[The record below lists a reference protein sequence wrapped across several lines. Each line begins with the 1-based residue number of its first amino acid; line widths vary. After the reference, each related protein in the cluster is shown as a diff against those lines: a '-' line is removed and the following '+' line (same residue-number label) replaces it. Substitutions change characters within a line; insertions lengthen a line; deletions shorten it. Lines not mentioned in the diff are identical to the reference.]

1 MNKLSWVE
9 IEGIRY
15 ECHDGYVVCMT
26 DVGFSSIIH
35 GNKLEDLGV
44 SDKNGKEIGCLS
56 INFSDNSLLFSPS
69 VSSQELG
76 EESIRIGYPEY
87 VENVL
92 LQDVAVVPAYDSILV
107 DDSNELLISDYG
119 DGELIA
125 ANTPP
130 IECLVFSS
138 DETLDSF
145 FGASSDVESTSY
157 IDDTSSTLYSADLVA
172 VYLEHG
178 IDDSLMPMLPEAIDL
193 SNLIIQEF
201 K

>member
-44 SDKNGKEIGCLS
+44 SDKNGKEIGFLS
-56 INFSDNSLLFSPS
+56 INFSDNSLLFSPC

-157 IDDTSSTLYSADLVA
+157 IDDTSSSLYSADLVA

-201 K
+201 T

>member
-15 ECHDGYVVCMT
+15 DGHEDYVVCLT

-56 INFSDNSLLFSPS
+56 IDFSDNSLQFYPC
-69 VSSQELG
+69 VSSLELG

-92 LQDVAVVPAYDSILV
+92 LQDLVVVPDYDSILD
-107 DDSNELLISDYG
+107 DDSHELLISDYG
-119 DGELIA
+119 DCERITA
-125 ANTPP
+125 STPSL
-130 IECLVFSS
+130 ECLVFSS
-138 DETLDSF
+138 DETLDPF
-145 FGASSDVESTSY
+145 FGASPGVESTSH

-178 IDDSLMPMLPEAIDL
+178 IDDSLMPMLPESIDL

-201 K
+201 T

>member
-44 SDKNGKEIGCLS
+44 SDKNGKEIGFLS
-56 INFSDNSLLFSPS
+56 IDFSDNSLLFSPY

-87 VENVL
+87 VESVL
-92 LQDVAVVPAYDSILV
+92 LQDLAVVPAYDAILV

-119 DGELIA
+119 DCELIA
-125 ANTPP
+125 ANTPS

-157 IDDTSSTLYSADLVA
+157 IDDTSSTSYSADLLA

-178 IDDSLMPMLPEAIDL
+178 IDDSLMPMLPESIDL
-193 SNLIIQEF
+193 SNIIIQEF
-201 K
+201 T